1 MPAIFIY
8 YITDY
13 TFFLYVLSNEKAKI
27 WARQQ
32 IKLTL
37 STARMTTKHPKTYHW
52 SRENEVMKRI
62 PGGSWAIY
70 TCSWH
75 QTAGDTIM
83 YVWQRYLFF
92 WKSNKDPPKPLD
104 SKKCGISAAGLI
116 SLRVMFVF
124 FPFYLQSRR
133 GKFFT
138 LPLFTADLQIKEAG
152 K

>member
-13 TFFLYVLSNEKAKI
+13 MFFLYVLSNEKAKI

-32 IKLTL
+32 IRLML
-37 STARMTTKHPKTYHW
+37 STARMTTKHSKTYHW

-104 SKKCGISAAGLI
+104 SKKMWNICSW
-116 SLRVMFVF
+116 
-124 FPFYLQSRR
+124 
-133 GKFFT
+133 
-138 LPLFTADLQIKEAG
+138 ADLLAGYVRFFSLLPSVTTWQILHSAFVYCWSSNKRSW
-152 K
+152 

>member
-13 TFFLYVLSNEKAKI
+13 MFFLYVLSNEKAKI

-32 IKLTL
+32 IRLTL

-104 SKKCGISAAGLI
+104 SKNVEYLQLGWSPCGLCS
-116 SLRVMFVF
+116 VF
-124 FPFYLQSRR
+124 FPSTFSHDVANSSLCLCLLLIF
-133 GKFFT
+133 K
-138 LPLFTADLQIKEAG
+138 
-152 K
+152 